1 MADTSVQI
9 LSDITVYMK
18 YARYLPEEKR
28 RETWDEIVTRNM
40 EMHIRKHPSL
50 EQDIRAAYTHV
61 YRKEVLPSMRSMQF
75 AGRATEL
82 NNTRLYNCSF
92 LPVDHPDAFSEIFFL
107 LLGGTGVGYSVQK
120 QHVAKLPPVAGPG
133 SAAGGSPRRY
143 LIGDSIEGWADS
155 IKVLV
160 ESYFYGKQPVAMDYR
175 DIRPKGKPLVTSGGR
190 APGPG
195 PLRECHRQVARVLDE
210 ALAARGAGT
219 QLLPIEVHD
228 IVCHIADAV
237 LAGGIRRAALI
248 SLFSFDDQQMITCK
262 SGSWWED
269 HPERARA
276 NNSAVMRR
284 DRITEQD
291 FSRFFTMVEESRS
304 GEPGI
309 FLTNDA
315 DLGTN
320 PCSEI
325 SLRPHQ
331 FCNLTEINVS
341 NLRDQEDFNSRSRA
355 AAFIGTLQASYTD
368 FHYLRTIWKETTEKD
383 ALLGVSM
390 TGIASGDVLKYDM
403 SEAAR
408 HAVEENRRAASLL
421 GINPAARITTVK
433 PSGTTSLVVG
443 TSSGIHPWH
452 NGHYVRRIRVGKN
465 EPIYGYLAVMH
476 PELVEDE
483 RFRPESMAVISVP
496 VKAPEGAILRTES
509 PLDTLERVKRVYNEW
524 IVPGHVSGA
533 NRNNISVTINL
544 KDDEWEAV
552 RQWMW
557 ENRESYN
564 GISVFPYD
572 GGTYVQAPFEDITR
586 AEYLKMASGLVRV
599 DLKYVQEDEDN
610 TDLKGEIACAGGA
623 CEVTSSL
630 QAESIEAT
638 ESVGA

>member
-40 EMHIRKHPSL
+40 EMHIRKHPAL

-210 ALAARGAGT
+210 ALTARGAGT

-228 IVCHIADAV
+228 IVCLIADAV

-262 SGSWWED
+262 SGAWWED

-284 DRITEQD
+284 DRITEKD

-341 NLRDQEDFNSRSRA
+341 NLRDQEDFNSRARA

-421 GINPAARITTVK
+421 GINPAARVTTVK

-452 NGHYVRRIRVGKN
+452 NDHYVRRIRVGKN

-524 IVPGHVSGA
+524 IVPGHISGA

-557 ENRESYN
+557 DNRESYN